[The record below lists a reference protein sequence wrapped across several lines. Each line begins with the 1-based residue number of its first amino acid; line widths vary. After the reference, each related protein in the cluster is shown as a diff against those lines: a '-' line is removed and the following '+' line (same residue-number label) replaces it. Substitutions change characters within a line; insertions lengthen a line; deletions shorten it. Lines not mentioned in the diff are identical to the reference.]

1 MHQTHDL
8 RWNSVDPIE
17 KAIRSAFEKGDTSQ
31 RAYREKVYR
40 SAFAALER
48 ALQSNPNVTP
58 AITQRRRQELSAKI
72 TQIESEFIPVPS
84 VDAPCRPPHAPAPEV
99 SVGRREPVL
108 GFDPVVTP
116 RDRPDAAPTP
126 GPEEAAIAAPVKG
139 DRPPRVRRSWV
150 APLVALIVFAALI
163 GGVYMFL
170 KSGAAKLP
178 APAQQPPAAEQR
190 QSQPQAAQSDTPPP
204 ALGED
209 NDLSDWISVFSPADP
224 STVTA
229 PGDTRAEVDETNGE
243 SFMRIASGASGSP
256 ILFDVG
262 QGILDQLAGRKVV
275 FAIVAK
281 SADGNETQIS
291 VECSL
296 ADLGDCGR
304 KRFIVRDTREH
315 FLFEVDL
322 PDTNPGSGG
331 IISINPDIEG
341 KGRAVEVYA
350 IRVTPAGPAG

>member
-1 MHQTHDL
+1 
-8 RWNSVDPIE
+8 
-17 KAIRSAFEKGDTSQ
+17 
-31 RAYREKVYR
+31 
-40 SAFAALER
+40 
-48 ALQSNPNVTP
+48 
-58 AITQRRRQELSAKI
+58 
-72 TQIESEFIPVPS
+72 
-84 VDAPCRPPHAPAPEV
+84 
-99 SVGRREPVL
+99 
-108 GFDPVVTP
+108 
-116 RDRPDAAPTP
+116 
-126 GPEEAAIAAPVKG
+126 
-139 DRPPRVRRSWV
+139 
-150 APLVALIVFAALI
+150 VALIVFAALI